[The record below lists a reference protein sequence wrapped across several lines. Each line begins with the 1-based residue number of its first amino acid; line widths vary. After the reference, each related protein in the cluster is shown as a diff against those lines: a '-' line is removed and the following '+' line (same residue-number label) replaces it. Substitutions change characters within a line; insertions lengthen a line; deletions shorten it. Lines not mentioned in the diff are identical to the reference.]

1 MKLKNIFIIFIIL
14 INLLGNTVLA
24 DISLEEDVYID
35 EESLQTSTD
44 ITSDLKTYSKHIIC
58 IERTTEEIL
67 FEKDAYTQTA
77 MASTTKIMTAI
88 IVLENCDL
96 NEEVSISKKAANTGG
111 STLGISEGTKIS
123 MQALLYGLM
132 LRSGNDC
139 AVAIAEHI
147 GGSVEGF
154 AQIMNNKAKE
164 LNLKNTN
171 FVTPHGLDS
180 VEHYTTAYDLAILTN
195 YALNNEK
202 FKEIVGTKQI
212 TEQIGDYPRS
222 MINTNELLGVVNG
235 VYGVKTGFTGNA
247 GRCLVT
253 ACKRNDLDIIVVV
266 LGADTKKIRG
276 LDSKNVI
283 EYVFEN
289 YEMVDTESIVKEA
302 MDDFEKVKK
311 INILKSN
318 DKIKLELEERKTY
331 RYPVNKN
338 EISNLKTAIYCVDVI
353 NSPVLKGAKIGNLQ
367 LKSNDKILYSIDIV
381 LSNDINRMKW
391 NDYLNEFLI
400 NFKKYYCF

>member
-44 ITSDLKTYSKHIIC
+44 ITSDVKTYSKHISC
-58 IERTTEEIL
+58 RERTTEEIL

>member
-44 ITSDLKTYSKHIIC
+44 ITSDVKTYSKHIIC
-58 IERTTEEIL
+58 RERTTEEIL